1 MGNYIERPSVIRDT
15 IERSSI
21 IRDAIAQVSRVRD
34 VIIATEAKIMID
46 DMVIAMDFWAWE
58 DGEAVLWED
67 GTEILTENN

>member
-1 MGNYIERPSVIRDT
+1 
-15 IERSSI
+15 
-21 IRDAIAQVSRVRD
+21 
-34 VIIATEAKIMID
+34 MID